1 MLQAATEAIL
11 ALLSTSTIQ
20 TYYPKVNTMK
30 YPVKVT
36 YRNSNDIDFKMLT
49 LEEANQ
55 KFIVVKGLLVE
66 QEVNAMSEEVV
77 ISRLAY
83 SEDCLMDAIKDLDCM
98 SADFRIRVQKRIA
111 SLGVDIAVLKQ
122 AVSFFKQLKGE

>member
-1 MLQAATEAIL
+1 
-11 ALLSTSTIQ
+11 
-20 TYYPKVNTMK
+20 MK

-36 YRNSNDIDFKMLT
+36 YRNSNDVDFKMLT

-55 KFIVVKGLLVE
+55 KFIVVNGLLVE

-83 SEDCLMDAIKDLDCM
+83 SEDCLKGDIEDLHCM
-98 SADFRIRVQKRIA
+98 SDDFRTRVQKRIA
-111 SLGVDIAVLKQ
+111 SLEVDIAVLKQ
-122 AVSFFKQLKGE
+122 AVTFFKQLKGE

>member
-1 MLQAATEAIL
+1 
-11 ALLSTSTIQ
+11 
-20 TYYPKVNTMK
+20 MK

-36 YRNSNDIDFKMLT
+36 YRNSNDVDFKMLT
-49 LEEANQ
+49 LAEANQ
-55 KFIVVKGLLVE
+55 KFVVVNGLLVE

-83 SEDCLMDAIKDLDCM
+83 SEDCLMDDIKDLDCM
-98 SADFRIRVQKRIA
+98 SNDFRTRVQKRIA
-111 SLGVDIAVLKQ
+111 SLEVDIAVLKQ